1 MFEIRLHDA
10 DVFSVVKAVVST
22 FHTHCTTYLISVI
35 RNVAEYYATD
45 TEFWDDW
52 VSLGFVRLG

>member
-1 MFEIRLHDA
+1 VFEIRLRDS
-10 DVFSVVKAVVST
+10 DVFSVVKTVVST
-22 FHTHCTTYLISVI
+22 FHTHCASYLITII
-35 RNVAEYYATD
+35 RNVPEYYVTD